1 MIDLLSEAHVRT
13 LIKQRKQKF
22 KLDNHFYV
30 ITPLNHIFK
39 FWSDGDVTICSTKSN
54 RDFYDSN
61 HPEILKLYDAEYDSR
76 SPYISDSATRKH
88 LYKLFISDPV
98 CLFFDDWAQLQ
109 QELQSRGLI

>member
-30 ITPLNHIFK
+30 ITPLNHIFE
-39 FWSDGDVTICSTKSN
+39 FWSKGDVTICSTKSN

-61 HPEILKLYDAEYDSR
+61 HPEKLKLYNVNYHKR
-76 SPYISDSATRKH
+76 GT
-88 LYKLFISDPV
+88 FISDFQIREHLYNLFINDPE
-98 CLFFDDWAQLQ
+98 CLFFDEWEQVE